1 MKFLSIILWGLLLS
15 FSASAQNGYA
25 LLLDS
30 SSVVIKGTSSL
41 HDWESNAE
49 VIQGTS
55 TLTIDET
62 GALTTISELVF
73 NVEVESI
80 KSGKSIMD
88 GKTYGAL
95 KAKKH
100 PQILFSLTEVSEITA
115 DSIFATG
122 ELTIAGKTKTVEL
135 AATYLVGEDGSLK
148 VIGSEKILMTDY
160 GMKPP
165 KAMLGT
171 LKTGDEVEVVYNVT
185 YQKN

>member
-1 MKFLSIILWGLLLS
+1 MKILLTILLGGLLS
-15 FSASAQNGYA
+15 FSAFAQNSYT
-25 LLLDS
+25 LLQDS

-49 VIQGTS
+49 TIQGAS
-55 TLTIDET
+55 NITIDET
-62 GALTTISELVF
+62 GALTAISELAF
-73 NVEVESI
+73 NVEAESI

-100 PQILFSLTEVSEITA
+100 PQILFNLTQLTDITA
-115 DSIFATG
+115 DSVFATG

-148 VIGSEKILMTDY
+148 VMGTEKILMTDY
-160 GMKPP
+160 GIKPP

-171 LKTGDEVEVVYNVT
+171 LKTGDEVEVVYNVA